1 MDVSN
6 KQEEITICYNYGISE
21 RSPKAHMIKWT
32 KDGKT
37 LRLNTEKYVGG
48 GLDVNYLTITSP
60 TKEDRGIYSCTITNA
75 VGSVSKAV
83 ELGKIYNI
91 KYICACN
98 TFS

>member
-37 LRLNTEKYVGG
+37 LGSNTEKYVGG
-48 GLDVNYLTITSP
+48 GLDSNYLTITSP

-83 ELGKIYNI
+83 ELGIIYNI